1 MLKTIWYHCTIKYSV
16 KEIEKDAEYEKQ
28 LVNAFPQL
36 LTFTDINNCIDYI
49 TDCDDRTVSLIF
61 SDVQGIQSLS
71 LIYQL
76 EQFIRIYVLEPISS
90 IKQAS
95 DNVIIKNVPVICG
108 PFKQVNKL
116 IAQLHCD
123 ATSLERA
130 TFTNPFNLLVD
141 RLHTIDNIDEQEN
154 DRLRFQVILTA
165 LLRSDT
171 STEFVRQLMID
182 ECRQHYTNFKNIVY
196 L

>member
-1 MLKTIWYHCTIKYSV
+1 MLKTIWYHCTTEYSV

-76 EQFIRIYVLEPISS
+76 EQFIRIYVLEPISPGCLATISSRYGRSNASFVFAINITDDSTPPLS
-90 IKQAS
+90 IKFCT
-95 DNVIIKNVPVICG
+95 K
-108 PFKQVNKL
+108 
-116 IAQLHCD
+116 
-123 ATSLERA
+123 
-130 TFTNPFNLLVD
+130 
-141 RLHTIDNIDEQEN
+141 
-154 DRLRFQVILTA
+154 
-165 LLRSDT
+165 
-171 STEFVRQLMID
+171 
-182 ECRQHYTNFKNIVY
+182 
-196 L
+196 